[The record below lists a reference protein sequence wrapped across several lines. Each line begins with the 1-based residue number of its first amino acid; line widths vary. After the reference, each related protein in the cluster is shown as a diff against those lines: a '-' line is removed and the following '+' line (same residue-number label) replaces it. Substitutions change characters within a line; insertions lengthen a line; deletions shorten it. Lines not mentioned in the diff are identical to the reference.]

1 MIDDAYFFITLEQ
14 SIIILKHLKHIW
26 RVVFP
31 KTAQNSDINGNV
43 QGLVACETN

>member
-1 MIDDAYFFITLEQ
+1 MIDDAYFFITIEQ

-26 RVVFP
+26 WVVFP